1 MTAARA
7 GRGPL
12 AGKVA
17 LVTGAGRNIGAGIA
31 RRLAADGATVAVH
44 YSASASEAQAVAD
57 GIAAAG
63 GSAFLLKADLLAPAG
78 IDALAADLERALAA
92 RGFAALD
99 ILVNNAAVI
108 LEGGD
113 EIALLTEADFDRVI
127 GTNLKAPF
135 LLVRKLAP
143 RIADGG
149 RIVNLSS
156 RPSTVAF
163 PKGIAYAMAKS
174 ALNSLTRS
182 LAKEL
187 GPRGITV
194 NALAPGVIETDRTV
208 PRLLATTEARA
219 FVAAS
224 TALKRIGRIDDV
236 ADAVAFLVSN
246 DARWITGAY
255 IEAAGGAGL

>member
-1 MTAARA
+1 MTVTLT
-7 GRGPL
+7 GGGPL
-12 AGKVA
+12 AGRVA

-31 RRLAADGATVAVH
+31 RRLAADGATVGVH
-44 YSASASEAQAVAD
+44 YSTSAKQAAD
-57 GIAAAG
+57 VVRDIKAAG
-63 GSAFLLKADLLAPAG
+63 GTAFLLRADLLNGGG
-78 IDALAADLERALAA
+78 IGELAHNLEGALAAHD
-92 RGFAALD
+92 FAALD
-99 ILVNNAAVI
+99 ILVNNAAII
-108 LEGGD
+108 LESDD
-113 EIALLTEADFDRVI
+113 EIARLTEADFDRVI

-135 LLVRKLAP
+135 FLVQKLAP

-163 PKGIAYAMAKS
+163 PKGIAYAMAK
-174 ALNSLTRS
+174 AGLNSLTKS

-194 NALAPGVIETDRTV
+194 NAVAPGVIETDRTL
-208 PRLLATTEARA
+208 PRMLATEESRA
-219 FVAAS
+219 FIAAT
-224 TALKRIGRIDDV
+224 TALKRVGRVEDV
-236 ADAVAFLVSN
+236 ADAVAFLVSH